1 MSISGQIFLS
11 RRELLLHYG
20 VLVRENLFPLQRWEH
35 RKGHPGF
42 EVGLVETREHF
53 VSKIGLEFSIEVLLG
68 VNVDETNA
76 SAAVVVVIV
85 EVVHSHSI
93 WAHFQSAHSEMD
105 ESLLVLQL
113 YLLAV
118 LEHSDDLPAVEIE
131 DKFGRYGGQV
141 KEDLCVAGVGLA
153 FLEAD
158 VEAIKDWAVFD
169 VLRALLCSL
178 LGESHCLKISL
189 IISQ

>member
-1 MSISGQIFLS
+1 
-11 RRELLLHYG
+11 
-20 VLVRENLFPLQRWEH
+20 
-35 RKGHPGF
+35 
-42 EVGLVETREHF
+42 
-53 VSKIGLEFSIEVLLG
+53 
-68 VNVDETNA
+68 
-76 SAAVVVVIV
+76 
-85 EVVHSHSI
+85 
-93 WAHFQSAHSEMD
+93 MD

-158 VEAIKDWAVFD
+158 VEAIKD
-169 VLRALLCSL
+169 
-178 LGESHCLKISL
+178 
-189 IISQ
+189 